1 MENKEIIGMNIITK
15 IMFDGNCNREERN
28 KLMCQIEDEFAK
40 VLSKHKELV
49 GMGGKGEWIYKK
61 EDDKH

>member
-15 IMFDGNCNREERN
+15 IMFDGNRNREERN
-28 KLMCQIEDEFAK
+28 KLMCQIEDEFVK

-49 GMGGKGEWIYKK
+49 GMGGKGEWVYKK
-61 EDDKH
+61 EDDKY

>member
-1 MENKEIIGMNIITK
+1 MNIITK

-28 KLMCQIEDEFAK
+28 KLMCQIENEFAE

-49 GMGGKGEWIYKK
+49 GMGGRGEWIYKK
-61 EDDKH
+61 EDDKY